1 MKYVITGR
9 NRLTGNRE
17 AVSSP
22 RTMEEA
28 ERLLAGARILLSR
41 NSVYTSLKIQEAV
54 EQAMLRF
61 E

>member
-1 MKYVITGR
+1 MKYVITGC

-22 RTMEEA
+22 KTREEA
-28 ERLLAGARILLSR
+28 ERLLAQARKLPSR
-41 NSVYTSLKIQEAV
+41 HSAYTRLKMQEAV
-54 EQAMLRF
+54 EQAKLCF

>member
-17 AVSSP
+17 AESSP
-22 RTMEEA
+22 KPREET
-28 ERLLAGARILLSR
+28 ERLLAQARKLLSR
-41 NSVYTSLKIQEAV
+41 HSAYTRLKIQEAV
-54 EQAMLRF
+54 EQARLCF